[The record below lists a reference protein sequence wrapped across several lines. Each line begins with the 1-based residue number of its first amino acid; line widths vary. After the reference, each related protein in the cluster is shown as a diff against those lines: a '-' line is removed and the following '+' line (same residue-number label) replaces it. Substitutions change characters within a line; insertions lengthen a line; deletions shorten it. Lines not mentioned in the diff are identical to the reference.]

1 MGDTYKDIQVVKEYI
16 AMTYEKIQNKIAY
29 LYMKYIIT
37 KRPDRKSV
45 V

>member
-29 LYMKYIIT
+29 LYMKLES
-37 KRPDRKSV
+37 KKFALLRSQ
-45 V
+45 